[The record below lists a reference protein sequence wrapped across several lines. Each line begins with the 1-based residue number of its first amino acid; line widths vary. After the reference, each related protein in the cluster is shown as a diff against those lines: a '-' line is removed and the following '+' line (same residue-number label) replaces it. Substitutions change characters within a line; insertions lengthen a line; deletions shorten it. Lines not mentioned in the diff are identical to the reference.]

1 VVNANER
8 CVIDLTATPHHWT
21 VQCYERSCVTSMA
34 YPAVLPDAERQ
45 ARLGRMVAR
54 DYRMIW
60 RLLRRWGVREHAVD
74 DATQQVFLV
83 AAERLADIAPQS
95 ERSFLFGTALRVSRS
110 VHRKHSREE
119 PSADTDLSAS
129 SLPGPDELSEQRRA
143 RERLD
148 RILEQLPFD
157 LRTVFVLFELE
168 GLSSPEIAELI
179 GAPLGTVASRLRRA
193 RERFGVLVSEESAS
207 RALRQGPR

>member
-1 VVNANER
+1 MSGCGDR
-8 CVIDLTATPHHWT
+8 FDRDTA
-21 VQCYERSCVTSMA
+21 SLDGAMLTSMA
-34 YPAVLPDAERQ
+34 YPAALPDAERQ
-45 ARLGRMVAR
+45 ARLARMVAR

-60 RLLRRWGVREHAVD
+60 RLLRRWGVREDAID

-83 AAERLADIAPQS
+83 AAERLSDIAPAS
-95 ERSFLFGTALRVSRS
+95 ERSFVFGTALRVSRS
-110 VHRKHSREE
+110 LHRKHSREE

-168 GLSSPEIAELI
+168 GLSSPEIAELV

-193 RERFGVLVSEESAS
+193 RERFSVLVSEESAK
-207 RALRQGPR
+207 RALRQGTP

>member
-1 VVNANER
+1 
-8 CVIDLTATPHHWT
+8 
-21 VQCYERSCVTSMA
+21 MA
-34 YPAVLPDAERQ
+34 QQAGLPDPERQ
-45 ARLGRMVAR
+45 ARLTRMVER

-60 RLLRRWGVREHAVD
+60 RLLRRLGVPASGID

-83 AAERLADIAPQS
+83 AAERLESIAPAS
-95 ERSFLFGTALRVSRS
+95 ERPFVFGTALRVSKSLR
-110 VHRKHSREE
+110 RKRWRED

-148 RILEQLPFD
+148 AIIEQLPDD

-168 GLSSPEIAELI
+168 GLSSPEIAELVT
-179 GAPLGTVASRLRRA
+179 APLGTVASRLRRA
-193 RERFGVLVSEESAS
+193 RERFALLVEQERAS
-207 RALRQGPR
+207 RAVPEGPR